1 MSPIIFTG
9 KKSVTLYLD
18 ENLVKRAKELGLNFS
33 KTFELALNKRIELI
47 SKEKTRN
54 EDFLIIGGAGGI

>member
-33 KTFELALNKRIELI
+33 KTFELALKKRIELI

-54 EDFLIIGGAGGI
+54 EDFLIIGGPGGI